1 MYYVRWY
8 YAKVNST
15 FPKSEILL
23 KKIYYPSLKG
33 EAMIEKTIGDIL
45 DETASKYPNNDAL
58 VYVDRGLR
66 YSYRDFKKAVDD
78 LAKGLIKLGI
88 KKGDHISIWAYNVP
102 EWVILQFASAKVGA
116 VLVTVNTY
124 YKTHE
129 LEYLLK
135 QSDSTTIFLVGGFK
149 DVNYVDT
156 LYKVVPELKESS
168 PGSLKS
174 EKLPFLKNVVFIGK
188 EHHPG
193 MFSFDE
199 IVDMGKEITDE
210 ELQKRQNSLHFNDV
224 INMQYTSGTTGF
236 PKGVMLTH
244 YNIVNN
250 AYWVGNYMGFTNK
263 DRLCIPVPFFHCF
276 GCVLS
281 TLNCVVYGA
290 TMVPIEIFDPL
301 KVLQAVEK
309 EKCTALHGVPTMFI
323 AELQHPDFDKFD
335 LSSLRTGIMAGA
347 PCPEEIMRQV
357 MEKMHAKEITIAYGL
372 TEASPVLTMTK
383 RDDPIEKRVETVGK
397 ALPHIDVK
405 IVDPETGK
413 DLPPETPGEL
423 IARGYGIMKGYYK
436 MPDETSKAI
445 RNGWLHTKDLAMMD
459 KDGYFRI
466 LGRIDDMIIRGG
478 ENVYPRE
485 IEEFL
490 YTNPKIK
497 DVAIVGVPSAKY
509 GEEVFAFIQ
518 LRNGETSTEEEIKEF
533 CKDKIS
539 RFKIPKYIEFVDN
552 FPMTASGKI
561 QKFKLR
567 EIAKNILKERG
578 M

>member
-1 MYYVRWY
+1 
-8 YAKVNST
+8 
-15 FPKSEILL
+15 
-23 KKIYYPSLKG
+23 
-33 EAMIEKTIGDIL
+33 MIEKTIGDIL

-156 LYKVVPELKESS
+156 LYKVVPELKEGS

-567 EIAKNILKERG
+567 EIAKNILKERNVI
-578 M
+578 

>member
-1 MYYVRWY
+1 
-8 YAKVNST
+8 
-15 FPKSEILL
+15 
-23 KKIYYPSLKG
+23 
-33 EAMIEKTIGDIL
+33 MIEKTIGDIL

-124 YKTHE
+124 YKAHE

-188 EHHPG
+188 ERHPG

-309 EKCTALHGVPTMFI
+309 EKCTALNGVPTMFI

>member
-1 MYYVRWY
+1 
-8 YAKVNST
+8 
-15 FPKSEILL
+15 
-23 KKIYYPSLKG
+23 
-33 EAMIEKTIGDIL
+33 MIEKTIGDIL

-124 YKTHE
+124 YKAHE

-168 PGSLKS
+168 PGRLKS

-309 EKCTALHGVPTMFI
+309 EKCTALNGVPTMFI

-383 RDDPIEKRVETVGK
+383 RDDPMEKRVETVGK

-436 MPDETSKAI
+436 MPEETSKAI

>member
-1 MYYVRWY
+1 
-8 YAKVNST
+8 
-15 FPKSEILL
+15 
-23 KKIYYPSLKG
+23 
-33 EAMIEKTIGDIL
+33 
-45 DETASKYPNNDAL
+45 
-58 VYVDRGLR
+58 
-66 YSYRDFKKAVDD
+66 
-78 LAKGLIKLGI
+78 
-88 KKGDHISIWAYNVP
+88 
-102 EWVILQFASAKVGA
+102 
-116 VLVTVNTY
+116 
-124 YKTHE
+124 
-129 LEYLLK
+129 
-135 QSDSTTIFLVGGFK
+135 
-149 DVNYVDT
+149 
-156 LYKVVPELKESS
+156 
-168 PGSLKS
+168 
-174 EKLPFLKNVVFIGK
+174 
-188 EHHPG
+188 
-193 MFSFDE
+193 
-199 IVDMGKEITDE
+199 
-210 ELQKRQNSLHFNDV
+210 
-224 INMQYTSGTTGF
+224 
-236 PKGVMLTH
+236 
-244 YNIVNN
+244 
-250 AYWVGNYMGFTNK
+250 
-263 DRLCIPVPFFHCF
+263 
-276 GCVLS
+276 
-281 TLNCVVYGA
+281 
-290 TMVPIEIFDPL
+290 
-301 KVLQAVEK
+301 
-309 EKCTALHGVPTMFI
+309 GVPTMFI

-383 RDDPIEKRVETVGK
+383 RDDPMEKRVETVGK

>member
-1 MYYVRWY
+1 
-8 YAKVNST
+8 
-15 FPKSEILL
+15 
-23 KKIYYPSLKG
+23 
-33 EAMIEKTIGDIL
+33 MIEKTIGDIL

-124 YKTHE
+124 YKAHE

-168 PGSLKS
+168 PGRLKS

-309 EKCTALHGVPTMFI
+309 EKCTALNGVPTMFI

-383 RDDPIEKRVETVGK
+383 RDDPMEKRVETVGK

>member
-1 MYYVRWY
+1 
-8 YAKVNST
+8 
-15 FPKSEILL
+15 
-23 KKIYYPSLKG
+23 
-33 EAMIEKTIGDIL
+33 MIEKTIGDIL

-124 YKTHE
+124 YKAHE

-250 AYWVGNYMGFTNK
+250 AYWIGNYMGFTNK

>member
-1 MYYVRWY
+1 
-8 YAKVNST
+8 
-15 FPKSEILL
+15 
-23 KKIYYPSLKG
+23 
-33 EAMIEKTIGDIL
+33 MIEKTIGDIL

-124 YKTHE
+124 YKAHE

-188 EHHPG
+188 EHHPR

-199 IVDMGKEITDE
+199 LINIGKEITDE